1 MTTPLP
7 AVAIFHKPVLVQEVL
22 TALDPKP
29 DKLFLD
35 VTFGGGGHTRAI
47 LMSDPLC
54 RVIALDWDTKAVE
67 MNAPALQEEFGDRF
81 TIFWGN
87 FSNLY
92 KIIKK
97 EKIGPFDGI
106 LADFGTSQFQIH
118 QRPGFSFSKES
129 PLDMRMSPSHQLTT
143 AGHIITSSSE
153 EELAHIF
160 WLYGEERNSRLIA
173 KTIVAERVKK
183 PIRTTTD
190 LVSIIERLF
199 PIHAYR
205 AKHGIHPATRVFQAL
220 RIVVNDEL
228 NNITSF
234 LATAMQNLKPG
245 GKLACISF
253 HSLEDRIVKQF
264 YQEHADKLA
273 VLNKKP
279 ITAQDDEI
287 YANAS
292 SRSAK
297 LRVAE
302 YRQ

>member
-1 MTTPLP
+1 MTNATSPENY
-7 AVAIFHKPVLVQEVL
+7 HKPVLVQEVI
-22 TALDPKP
+22 TALNPQAGKV
-29 DKLFLD
+29 FLD

-47 LMSDPLC
+47 LLSNPEC
-54 RVIALDWDTKAVE
+54 RVIALDWDTKAIE

-118 QRPGFSFSKES
+118 QRPGFSFSKDS
-129 PLDMRMSPSHQLTT
+129 PLDMRMSPAHQLTT
-143 AGHIITSSSE
+143 AADILANSSE
-153 EELAHIF
+153 EEIAHIF
-160 WLYGEERNSRLIA
+160 WLYGEERASRLIA

-183 PIRTTTD
+183 PIKTTKD
-190 LVSIIERLF
+190 LVTIIERLF
-199 PIHAYR
+199 PVHAYKAAR
-205 AKHGIHPATRVFQAL
+205 GIHPATKIFQAL
-220 RIVVNDEL
+220 RIAVNDEL
-228 NNITSF
+228 GNIHSF
-234 LATAMQNLKPG
+234 LAISLRILKPG
-245 GKLACISF
+245 GRLACISF

-264 YQEHADKLA
+264 YLEHADKLTI
-273 VLNKKP
+273 LSKKP

-287 YANAS
+287 YQNAS

-302 YRQ
+302 FQ